1 METHRKFREPKLLL
15 ATMNE
20 AKIRELSHLL
30 TPFGIEPVPASALGI
45 PEPDET
51 GATFQEN
58 SLNKAIF
65 YSKQSDMPVLA
76 DDSGLCIAALDGAPG
91 IFSAR
96 WAGPESDY
104 GKACDRIQRELEGKE
119 DRSAHFECALTLA
132 WPDGH
137 TEGFTGTV
145 KGTIVD
151 SAVGTNGFAYDP
163 IFIPEGHNKT
173 FAQMGDNEKCIIS
186 HRAMALEFLIKNC
199 LTE

>member
-15 ATMNE
+15 ATTNQ

-30 TPFGIEPVPASALGI
+30 TPFGIEPVPASTLGI

-76 DDSGLCIAALDGAPG
+76 DDSGLCISALDGAPG

-104 GKACDRIQRELEGKE
+104 GKACARIQRELEGKD

-137 TEGFTGTV
+137 TEVFTGTV

-163 IFIPEGHNKT
+163 IFIPEGYNKT

-186 HRAMALEFLIKNC
+186 HRAMALESLIKNC